1 MEKIKL
7 KIVTPDKI
15 IYENDAVGQITIPTS
30 TGEITILPNHIPLIS
45 TIQPGELTISQPE
58 GAKHFAIVGGFVEM
72 KNNNELYILA
82 DNAELAEEIDVDRAE
97 QARKKAAEQMEQ
109 IKNKEDVD
117 YARLQA
123 VIDREM
129 NRLKIGKKY
138 KNLQRQ
144 VK

>member
-1 MEKIKL
+1 METIKL

-15 IYENDAVGQITIPTS
+15 IYENDSVSQITIPTS
-30 TGEITILPNHIPLIS
+30 TGEITVLPNHIPLIS
-45 TIQPGELTISQPE
+45 IIQPGELTIVQSD
-58 GAKHFAIVGGFVEM
+58 GTKHIAIIGGFIEM
-72 KNNNELYILA
+72 RDQNELYILA

-97 QARKKAAEQMEQ
+97 QARKKAIEQMEQ
-109 IKNKEDVD
+109 IKNKDDVD

-138 KNLQRQ
+138 KNLPKQRE
-144 VK
+144 